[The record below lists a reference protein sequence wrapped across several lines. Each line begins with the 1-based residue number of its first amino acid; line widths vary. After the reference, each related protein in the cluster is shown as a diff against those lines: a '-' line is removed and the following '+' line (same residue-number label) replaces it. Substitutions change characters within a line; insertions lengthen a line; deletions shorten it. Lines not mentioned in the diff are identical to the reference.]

1 MSKITDYL
9 RQHLAGEVRDDAV
22 AQTYFSEDDGIF
34 TAPTTLAVY
43 PRTTNDVRKVA
54 RFSWRL
60 AERGTILPLTA
71 RGLGLNQTSSAIG
84 GTIVAMPAHMARVL
98 EFDPKLKL
106 VRVQP
111 GLTLTALNEAV
122 ATYGLKFF
130 ANDEDDLA
138 TVGGLLGANTISR
151 KFAKYGS
158 VNDWVD
164 RVEVVLSN
172 GEVIQTGRLSKREL
186 SAKKGLQTMEG
197 ETYRSLDALIDEN
210 ADQLNSLGD
219 NLPFAINKVKSPDGS
234 FDLTPLF
241 IGSEGALG
249 VITQVILRLDRTTDD
264 TVFMAA
270 ALHGQNL
277 ADLTGN
283 IMALEPSELS
293 FIDGETL
300 NLLEQKVGDT
310 SWKKFANELPSAL
323 VFVEFDDKK
332 SGKKAK
338 KLTKILE
345 NAGIDDV
352 KIATDFEDQEV
363 LRSTRDSVKALTN
376 FNERGVVAPA
386 IGTDL
391 LVQTSRI
398 PEFVEKLRAI
408 FAKHHLDGGVWG
420 DLASGKITA
429 QPLLNPAN
437 LGQKQSLIKLIPD
450 LRAAANDY
458 SAPAT
463 NQIVN
468 GRLGALFVGNLYD
481 KNALKIF
488 ADVKTTFDPFGILN
502 PGVKFGLTDEELL
515 RSIKRDFT
523 HDRFLEF

>member
-9 RQHLAGEVRDDAV
+9 RQRLAGEVRDDAA
-22 AQTYFSEDDGIF
+22 AQAYFSEDGGIF
-34 TAPTTLAVY
+34 AATTLLAVY
-43 PRTTNDVRKVA
+43 PRTTNDVRKAV

-60 AERGTILPLTA
+60 AERGTTLPLVA
-71 RGLGLNQTSSAIG
+71 RGFGRNQVSSAVG
-84 GTIVAMPAHMARVL
+84 GTAVIMPSHMSRVL

-111 GLTLTALNEAV
+111 GLTLAALNEAV

-130 ANDEDDLA
+130 ANDDDDFA
-138 TVGGLLGANTISR
+138 TVGGLLGANTVSR

-186 SAKKGLQTMEG
+186 SVKKGLQTMEG
-197 ETYRSLDALIDEN
+197 EIYRSLDALIDEN
-210 ADQLNSLGD
+210 SDRLNNLGD
-219 NLPFAINKVKSPDGS
+219 NLPFAINKVKLPDGS

-241 IGSEGALG
+241 IGSEGTLG
-249 VITQVILRLDRTTDD
+249 IITQVILRVEHMTNGM
-264 TVFMAA
+264 VFVAA

-277 ADLTGN
+277 SELAEKVT
-283 IMALEPSELS
+283 ALEPSELS
-293 FIDGETL
+293 FVDGETL
-300 NLLEQKVGDT
+300 GLLEQKVGDT
-310 SWKKFANELPSAL
+310 SWKKFSDNLPSAMI
-323 VFVEFDDKK
+323 FVEFDDKK
-332 SGKKAK
+332 SSKKAK
-338 KLTKILE
+338 KMARILE
-345 NAGIDDV
+345 DFGIEDV
-352 KIATDFEDQEV
+352 KMASEFEDQES
-363 LRSTRDSVKALTN
+363 LRSMRDSVRAVAN
-376 FNERGVVAPA
+376 FNERGVVAPS
-386 IGTDL
+386 IGMDL
-391 LVQTSRI
+391 LVQPSRI
-398 PEFVEKLRAI
+398 PEFVEKIRAI
-408 FAKHHLDGGVWG
+408 FAKHHLDGGIWG
-420 DLASGKITA
+420 DLASGRITA
-429 QPLLNPAN
+429 QPLLNPVN

-463 NQIVN
+463 NQIAN
-468 GRLGALFVGNLYD
+468 GRLGSLFISDLYD
-481 KNALKIF
+481 KDALKIF

-502 PGVKFGLTDEELL
+502 PGVKFGLDNEELL